1 MSADAAIFSD
11 TETETDESM
20 EFVPTIIKEN
30 LRNQF
35 EADNYGQDDYP
46 PSTNNNT
53 TNTNQTIDINKV
65 LALIRNAE
73 TGNMPNLNKSKIN
86 EILSIA
92 SQQNILDLAPSSSNP
107 LTQQCPRVQHVS
119 TL

>member
-1 MSADAAIFSD
+1 MSADAATFSD
-11 TETETDESM
+11 TETETDEST

-53 TNTNQTIDINKV
+53 TNTNQTIDISKV

-73 TGNMPNLNKSKIN
+73 TGNQPNQNKSRIN

-92 SQQNILDLAPSSSNP
+92 SQPNFLNLASNSSNP